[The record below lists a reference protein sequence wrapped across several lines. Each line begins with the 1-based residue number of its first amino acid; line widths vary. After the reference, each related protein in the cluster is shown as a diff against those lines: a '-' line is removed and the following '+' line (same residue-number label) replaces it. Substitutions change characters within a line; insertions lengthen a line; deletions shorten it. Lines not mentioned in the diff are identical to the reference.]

1 MTRKLCM
8 ILCLL
13 LLMTS
18 TIKGNN
24 YTKGFLDDLNQ
35 VKKLYNSG
43 KYENAMTLIEKYH
56 ELIGFYHLDAG
67 KYYPHIIEARN
78 ILGDCYIKTGN
89 FKKAFDVFQ
98 ETNGATDYSDSYAL
112 YQTALLTLLFD
123 DIYSITDILNDTKIY
138 YLDPDPGL
146 YILLL
151 SVMESDEGKLIPEK
165 IEATLRNY
173 KDKIKISA
181 SGRALVDFLLNRID
195 EDELFSKTDAENHDA
210 IKYFIGLK
218 NERFSGSVQ
227 NGKEYY
233 IELYKG
239 SEDLYKWLSA
249 KRLGL
254 FGILI
259 KDYENYFSYSDD
271 WVYIKSSSTLLGR
284 TKPYHVRE
292 IMDNDLKT
300 AWVEGKPDDGVGE
313 WVEFTFDP
321 EIILERISL
330 INGYT
335 RSETLYQANNRV
347 KKIRI
352 SFDDGTY
359 LDQELKDGELKPQT
373 ITLPEAKQIR
383 TLRLT
388 VLETYKGSKFNDT
401 CISEIKFDYS
411 HIPEPEIT
419 PTEETN

>member
-181 SGRALVDFLLNRID
+181 SGRALVDFLLR
-195 EDELFSKTDAENHDA
+195 A
-210 IKYFIGLK
+210 Y
-218 NERFSGSVQ
+218 
-227 NGKEYY
+227 
-233 IELYKG
+233 
-239 SEDLYKWLSA
+239 
-249 KRLGL
+249 
-254 FGILI
+254 
-259 KDYENYFSYSDD
+259 
-271 WVYIKSSSTLLGR
+271 
-284 TKPYHVRE
+284 
-292 IMDNDLKT
+292 
-300 AWVEGKPDDGVGE
+300 
-313 WVEFTFDP
+313 
-321 EIILERISL
+321 
-330 INGYT
+330 
-335 RSETLYQANNRV
+335 
-347 KKIRI
+347 
-352 SFDDGTY
+352 
-359 LDQELKDGELKPQT
+359 
-373 ITLPEAKQIR
+373 
-383 TLRLT
+383 
-388 VLETYKGSKFNDT
+388 
-401 CISEIKFDYS
+401 
-411 HIPEPEIT
+411 
-419 PTEETN
+419 